1 MKIQQDGFPG
11 GKVFLSAGLAVSGM
25 LLLPGHGNAQSVTLS
40 DNGSTANVNL
50 SGASAG
56 MNSWSVPGLNQ
67 SQLNLQWFYYSVNGG
82 GVQAINAI
90 GTPSFSQ
97 SSANF
102 LDVTYANAQLSIE
115 IQYTLQGKGTG
126 SADITESIMADNL
139 SGTAFNLNLFEYS
152 NFNLLQS
159 GNNSV
164 TVFSDPAGGGY
175 NFVRQTSGST
185 AIQEGITSPDANFAE
200 AGNATPTLTA
210 VTSGSNLNNNLSA
223 GPGNVAW
230 AFEWDPNIGAGQE
243 FDIFKDK
250 SLSIAMVPEPS
261 SVALMALALGACAW
275 VRRRQSP

>member
-1 MKIQQDGFPG
+1 MKIQQNGFPG

-25 LLLPGHGNAQSVTLS
+25 LLLPGHGNAQNVTLS
-40 DNGSTANVNL
+40 NNGSVANVNL
-50 SGASAG
+50 SGTGAG
-56 MNSWSVPGLNQ
+56 MNSWSVPGLGQ
-67 SQLNLQWFYYSVNGG
+67 SQLNLQWFYYSIGG
-82 GVQAINAI
+82 GAVQAINAI
-90 GTPSFSQ
+90 GTPTYSQ
-97 SSANF
+97 ANPGS
-102 LDVTYANAQLSIE
+102 LNVTYANSQVSISV
-115 IQYTLQGKGTG
+115 QYTLDGTGTG
-126 SADITESIMADNL
+126 SADITESIAADNL
-139 SGTAFNLNLFEYS
+139 SSSSFNLNLFEYS

-164 TVFSDPAGGGY
+164 TVFADPAGGGY

-200 AGNATPTLTA
+200 AGIAAPTLTA